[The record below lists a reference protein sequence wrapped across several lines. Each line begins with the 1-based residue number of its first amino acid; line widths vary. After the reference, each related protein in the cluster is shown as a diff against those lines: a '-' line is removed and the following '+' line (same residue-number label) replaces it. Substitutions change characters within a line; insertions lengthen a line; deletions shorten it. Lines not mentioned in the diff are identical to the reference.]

1 MSRCILSKQVSIAA
15 IMILFLISG
24 SMIPLSL
31 SYGLIDLNHNSNNTS
46 TIDTSISTGTAPV
59 KKVKIQNNGTNDIV
73 AVGSDGES
81 HVIPLRAVQTGGQI
95 SAAKF
100 SLTPKDVLQVFQ
112 GNDIIIFGST
122 IPVYKVKVVDL
133 NRKITELVFTSKS
146 DAGNTGV

>member
-1 MSRCILSKQVSIAA
+1 MSRCILSKHVFIAA

-73 AVGSDGES
+73 AVGSADGES
-81 HVIPLRAVQTGGQI
+81 HVIPLRAVQTGEQI
-95 SAAKF
+95 SAVKF
-100 SLTPKDVLQVFQ
+100 SLTP
-112 GNDIIIFGST
+112 
-122 IPVYKVKVVDL
+122 
-133 NRKITELVFTSKS
+133 
-146 DAGNTGV
+146 